1 MTRCRGR
8 KLLTTIPLLPENK
21 WIFSP
26 FTVAPNKQLPNREP
40 AKRTACTQQKGL
52 KIQST
57 SSAKGVVQQ
66 QRIPEHSRRGALQE
80 WSRRA
85 KPARPCFFTLG
96 GETSRAMGRV
106 REIIHNL
113 FPYNFGHVYLI
124 YTISFI
130 PGHISK

>member
-1 MTRCRGR
+1 MSRQ
-8 KLLTTIPLLPENK
+8 KVLTTIPLLPENK
-21 WIFSP
+21 WTSSP

-66 QRIPEHSRRGALQE
+66 QRIQEHSRRGAPQGGQGGT
-80 WSRRA
+80 

-96 GETSRAMGRV
+96 RGETSRAMERI

-113 FPYNFGHVYLI
+113 FPHNFGHVYLI
-124 YTISFI
+124 YAISFI
-130 PGHISK
+130 PGHMSK